1 MSRHEGHD
9 EISAFFVERQGE
21 LLRYA
26 YALCGNAEI
35 AEDLVADAVAR
46 SLPRLRRGEIEQP
59 RFYLRRAVFHAAVAR
74 HRRRL
79 IEGRALD
86 RLRAH
91 ARDATDDAGG
101 TTETRVTERDALA
114 AALLALP
121 LPQRAAV
128 VLRYLEDCSDAD
140 VAKAMGTS
148 VGTAK
153 SRISRGVRALRQ
165 HLGDDD
171 AASASDA
178 ANESNR

>member
-1 MSRHEGHD
+1 MTAHDGRD

-46 SLPRLRRGEIEQP
+46 CLPRLRRGEIEQP
-59 RFYLRRAVFHAAVAR
+59 RFYLRRAVFHAAIAR

-86 RLRAH
+86 RLRAR
-91 ARDATDDAGG
+91 A
-101 TTETRVTERDALA
+101 RDALA
-114 AALLALP
+114 AALLSLP

-140 VAKAMGTS
+140 VAEAMGTS

-165 HLGDDD
+165 LLGDDD
-171 AASASDA
+171 AASAVDA
-178 ANESNR
+178 ADESSQ

>member
-1 MSRHEGHD
+1 MTAHDGRD

-46 SLPRLRRGEIEQP
+46 CLPRLRRGEIEQP

-86 RLRAH
+86 RLRAR
-91 ARDATDDAGG
+91 AREAPDAGD

-114 AALLALP
+114 AALLSLP

-165 HLGDDD
+165 LLGDDD
-171 AASASDA
+171 AASAVDA
-178 ANESNR
+178 ADESSQ